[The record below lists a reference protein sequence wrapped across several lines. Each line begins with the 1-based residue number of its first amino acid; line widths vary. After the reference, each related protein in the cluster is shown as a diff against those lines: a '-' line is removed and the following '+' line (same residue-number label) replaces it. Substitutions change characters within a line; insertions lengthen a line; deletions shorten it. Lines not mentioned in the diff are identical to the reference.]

1 MIGIIDY
8 GAGNIRSVGNALDR
22 LGAHYFVSCNIDELR
37 RAEKLILPGVGE
49 ARSAMESL
57 DRAGLINWLRTIQ
70 VPFLGICIGMQILF
84 EHSSER
90 ETTCLGVVPGTVS
103 KFNAATCKVPHI
115 GWNQIRIT
123 RNDPLLQ
130 GIQDGEFVYFVH
142 SYRAPASE
150 DAIALTD
157 YGDTF
162 SAAIRRKNYCGVQFH
177 VEKSGRAGLQILKN
191 FIELC

>member
-22 LGAHYFVSCNIDELR
+22 LEAQYFVSNDINELR

-57 DRAGLINWLRTIQ
+57 DRVGLINWLRTIEI
-70 VPFLGICIGMQILF
+70 PFLGICIGMQILF

-103 KFNAATCKVPHI
+103 KFDAAVCKVPHI

-123 RNDPLLQ
+123 RNDPLFQ
-130 GIQDGEFVYFVH
+130 GIRDGEFVYFVH
-142 SYRAPASE
+142 SYRAPVIETAV
-150 DAIALTD
+150 ALTE
-157 YGDTF
+157 YGGTF
-162 SAAIRRKNYCGVQFH
+162 SAAIRKDNYCGVQFH
-177 VEKSGRAGLQILKN
+177 IEKSGKAGLQILKN